1 MLSSILL
8 IAVLS
13 AQTSIE
19 TEEPRSNGLGLTI
32 AGGILTGIG
41 ALNLAITPVCRADFY
56 REANGDVGSDVCF
69 YGSLIGGGIFL
80 AVGVPMLVVGLVRR
94 SAWKA
99 WHETNQVFF
108 RIDPEGGALAWQTRF

>member
-1 MLSSILL
+1 MLSSVVL

-13 AQTSIE
+13 AQTTIE

-32 AGGILTGIG
+32 AGGIVTGLG
-41 ALNLAITPVCRADFY
+41 ALNLAISPVCRADFY
-56 REANGDVGSDVCF
+56 REANGDTASNVCF
-69 YGSLIGGGIFL
+69 YGSLIGGGILL

-99 WHETNQVFF
+99 WHENNQVFF
-108 RIDPEGGALAWQTRF
+108 RVDHDGGTLAWAMRF